1 MITDERADKHTK
13 KMEEKYGTQI
23 EISVAGTKEYFSKDY
38 VDLQGIKRAERD
50 MEIIFENKD
59 VSDVVMKY
67 GGANSAVL
75 NFASYGRPG
84 SMYTLGGIDQE
95 ADLCNHSFLYN
106 VLAQFDE
113 YYKWNRSHANCGM
126 GRKHALYVP
135 YVVFEKNG
143 ETRRID
149 VISSSIQNWN
159 IAKTYGFTNTQNMRE
174 FKERI
179 ALILRIAEEH
189 GITTLILGAW
199 GCGSLGHDTTAVAR
213 AFRDVLVNHRSFNQI
228 VFAIPGS
235 ACGSDSNLQRFKS
248 VFSHFAIGRKK
259 AVV

>member
-1 MITDERADKHTK
+1 MIVGERASRHTK
-13 KMEEKYGTQI
+13 EMEEKYGTQI
-23 EISVAGTKEYFSKDY
+23 EISTAGTKIYGTHD
-38 VDLQGIKRAERD
+38 GIKPEGIKGFERD
-50 MEIIFENKD
+50 MEVIFENAD

-67 GGANSAVL
+67 GGASSAVL

-106 VLAQFDE
+106 VLAQFDD
-113 YYKWNRSHANCGM
+113 YYKWNRLNANHGM
-126 GRKHALYVP
+126 GRKHALYIP

-159 IAKTYGFTNTQNMRE
+159 IARTYEISNTQNVNE
-174 FKERI
+174 LKDRI
-179 ALILRIAEEH
+179 AFILKIAEEN

-199 GCGSLGHDTTAVAR
+199 GCGSLGHNPTTVAK
-213 AFRDVLVNHRSFNQI
+213 AFRDVLCNHRRFNQVI
-228 VFAIPGS
+228 FAIPECEGGS
-235 ACGSDSNLQRFKS
+235 ECTLERFKS

-259 AVV
+259 AM

>member
-1 MITDERADKHTK
+1 MITDERANKHTK
-13 KMEEKYGTQI
+13 EMEEKYSTQI
-23 EISVAGTKEYFSKDY
+23 EISVAGTREYFPKDY

-67 GGANSAVL
+67 GGASSAVL

-113 YYKWNRSHANCGM
+113 YYKWNRSHANHGM

-135 YVVFEKNG
+135 YVIFEKNG

-159 IAKTYGFTNTQNMRE
+159 IAKTYGFTNVQNMRE

-179 ALILRIAEEH
+179 ALVLKIAEEH

-199 GCGSLGHDTTAVAR
+199 GCGNLGHDATAVAR
-213 AFRDVLVNHRSFNQI
+213 AFRDVLVNHRSFNQV

-235 ACGSDSNLQRFKS
+235 EWGSDSNLQRFKS

>member
-13 KMEEKYGTQI
+13 EMEEKYGTQI

-95 ADLCNHSFLYN
+95 ADLCNLIIPSFTM
-106 VLAQFDE
+106 F
-113 YYKWNRSHANCGM
+113 
-126 GRKHALYVP
+126 
-135 YVVFEKNG
+135 
-143 ETRRID
+143 
-149 VISSSIQNWN
+149 
-159 IAKTYGFTNTQNMRE
+159 
-174 FKERI
+174 
-179 ALILRIAEEH
+179 
-189 GITTLILGAW
+189 
-199 GCGSLGHDTTAVAR
+199 
-213 AFRDVLVNHRSFNQI
+213 
-228 VFAIPGS
+228 
-235 ACGSDSNLQRFKS
+235 
-248 VFSHFAIGRKK
+248 
-259 AVV
+259 